1 MREQSVHALCLIAGR
16 EEEEVFLASLRD
28 PHIEV
33 RKMAVWCLGMIR
45 SDRGLEK
52 MVQIL
57 KQMNTS
63 PSLQMDQIE
72 TQIYHAF
79 GALGN
84 MQVAGET
91 PEGILLEILEK
102 RGIKRWGGLFQKN
115 PLTDSALGAI
125 CDALGKIGTERSIK
139 TLNELKKSLDGHWVP
154 KVGEVL
160 KKIEERAGYP

>member
-1 MREQSVHALCLIAGR
+1 MHLMGLIAGK
-16 EEEEVFLASLRD
+16 EGEEVFLSGLRD

-45 SDRGLEK
+45 SDRGLGK
-52 MVQIL
+52 MVQII
-57 KQMNTS
+57 KQINTS
-63 PSLQMDQIE
+63 PSPQMDQIE
-72 TQIYHAF
+72 PQIYHAF

-84 MQVAGET
+84 MQAAGET
-91 PEGILLEILEK
+91 PEAILLGVLEK

-115 PLTDSALGAI
+115 PLNDSALGAI

-139 TLNELKKSLDGHWVP
+139 TLNELKKSLDGHWIP

-160 KKIEERAGYP
+160 KKIEERAGSV